1 MSSSGYP
8 TVSGAA
14 PRGGDFRERADRGR
28 AAEGW
33 LGLVLSVIALAVG
46 VSCLTGSKVPLGVM
60 LVLGGLGSAWH
71 GAGRISL
78 SRRIPQSS
86 RYWSQGA
93 GCIQFG
99 PSRCVGLRYYLPAAM
114 ASLGA
119 LVAVW
124 LQAFSG
130 MAFPGGAWTLEL
142 AVLVLFGSL
151 LGCATVPIGGRG
163 APEIILTPQAVWI
176 WTGGRRHVHI
186 PWGARPSLEARI
198 IHRLRPHALITGSAA
213 RPVRFPIFLLPIGY
227 SQLQT
232 VLGFYTAHAEL
243 RGELATDQGLQRVRT
258 LMSAPAPSAYP
269 VSSYGLVPHQGAPY
283 TTASGTT
290 SRPWPVAPEAMASLA
305 AGHSGAIPQPY
316 ETARTRDGAEDFSK
330 DEEQA
335 PWDMRSCEEGDR
347 ALRRAPW
354 QFLVWAI
361 IVLVF
366 STYVTDSRQSGAFLL
381 GLVVSLVLLIHAVAL
396 AGARRC
402 RTIAYRRWTRSDE
415 GICLTGT
422 WFVLL
427 IRHVEVALMALGCL
441 LSVGL
446 LVIRDRAYGGGVVVP
461 FLIAMVLLVT
471 AGLLGLSTPLPRRG
485 AEIILDPER
494 IRIAVG
500 TSRES
505 PFWWKDRPRIVGGG
519 PSGAVLVEIHPVGR
533 VRARLNTLP
542 LTHAQLQRVVEFYSS
557 HPEAR
562 AELASEQGLVRVQA
576 LMRGPF

>member
-186 PWGARPSLEARI
+186 PWGGRAR
-198 IHRLRPHALITGSAA
+198 
-213 RPVRFPIFLLPIGY
+213 
-227 SQLQT
+227 
-232 VLGFYTAHAEL
+232 
-243 RGELATDQGLQRVRT
+243 
-258 LMSAPAPSAYP
+258 
-269 VSSYGLVPHQGAPY
+269 
-283 TTASGTT
+283 AS
-290 SRPWPVAPEAMASLA
+290 R
-305 AGHSGAIPQPY
+305 
-316 ETARTRDGAEDFSK
+316 
-330 DEEQA
+330 
-335 PWDMRSCEEGDR
+335 
-347 ALRRAPW
+347 
-354 QFLVWAI
+354 
-361 IVLVF
+361 
-366 STYVTDSRQSGAFLL
+366 
-381 GLVVSLVLLIHAVAL
+381 
-396 AGARRC
+396 
-402 RTIAYRRWTRSDE
+402 
-415 GICLTGT
+415 
-422 WFVLL
+422 
-427 IRHVEVALMALGCL
+427 
-441 LSVGL
+441 
-446 LVIRDRAYGGGVVVP
+446 
-461 FLIAMVLLVT
+461 
-471 AGLLGLSTPLPRRG
+471 
-485 AEIILDPER
+485 
-494 IRIAVG
+494 
-500 TSRES
+500 RES
-505 PFWWKDRPRIVGGG
+505 FTGC
-519 PSGAVLVEIHPVGR
+519 GR
-533 VRARLNTLP
+533 MP
-542 LTHAQLQRVVEFYSS
+542 
-557 HPEAR
+557 
-562 AELASEQGLVRVQA
+562 
-576 LMRGPF
+576 